1 MSLLEIIAAFWL
13 AFGIFFYITGV
24 VGVIRLPDAF
34 SRLHASGKVATLG
47 LFGLLLGVG
56 FINTGSILKLFT
68 LGLFVAVT
76 APVATHAIAKADKE
90 YSVRQQVARDSSISG
105 EGDQEIIKSTQE
117 QQIATTNSD
126 TEDVPEL
133 AEAES

>member
-1 MSLLEIIAAFWL
+1 MSILEIVAAFWL
-13 AFGIFFYITGV
+13 VFGIFFFITGV

-34 SRLHASGKVATLG
+34 SRLHASGKVATMG

-56 FINTGSILKLFT
+56 FISTGSILKLIV
-68 LGLFVAVT
+68 LGVFISIT

-105 EGDQEIIKSTQE
+105 EGDQEHIKSTKE
-117 QQIATTNSD
+117 QPAVD
-126 TEDVPEL
+126 TEAVPQL